1 MQHRGPG
8 PATPGRRGLRAAR
21 PPSPPRP
28 PLRSGGEPRP
38 HARGGRRSYRARRS
52 RGGSPA
58 GLGAPPPTRPRAARG
73 SGSAS
78 AATGRTRGR
87 RRGPR
92 RREAGADSATAS
104 AAGSSLS
111 GSPPLPPRLPASP
124 SPSVH
129 APRAAA
135 LRGKVVGLLKFLG
148 FRAERGRRSA
158 SLRRHLLRPGP
169 APDATA
175 ATLTAAAALQTRM

>member
-1 MQHRGPG
+1 MAGAARRPASFSSSPPAPKRLGAPASHARGASELQGPEVAGRGPG
-8 PATPGRRGLRAAR
+8 WARRAAAD
-21 PPSPPRP
+21 
-28 PLRSGGEPRP
+28 E
-38 HARGGRRSYRARRS
+38 
-52 RGGSPA
+52 
-58 GLGAPPPTRPRAARG
+58 APRG

-78 AATGRTRGR
+78 AAAGKTPRR

-129 APRAAA
+129 APGAAA
-135 LRGKVVGLLKFLG
+135 LRGKVVGLLV
-148 FRAERGRRSA
+148 
-158 SLRRHLLRPGP
+158 
-169 APDATA
+169 
-175 ATLTAAAALQTRM
+175 